1 MKRTIIVR
9 SLTLQYDHKMQPNVK
24 ILTGISIKDNISFLR
39 RINKGEN
46 LLYKLSEE
54 DRLSCKVQH
63 LHT

>member
-24 ILTGISIKDNISFLR
+24 ILTWITIKDNISFLR
-39 RINKGEN
+39 RINEGEN
-46 LLYKLSEE
+46 ILYKLSK